1 MIDAEVGRALLS
13 GLIAGFATALA
24 TVVIALLV
32 IVRSERWRERAAGTS
47 VSLPLVGVVVVNG
60 AMLAWTALGLV
71 LGALYHA
78 GGNPAFSLIVAA
90 TGLLAVAA
98 GSYVI
103 GRLSWPLWATVGIAV
118 AAFAGLLPLL
128 AG

>member
-1 MIDAEVGRALLS
+1 VIDADVGRALLA
-13 GLIAGFATALA
+13 GLIAGVATAMA
-24 TVVIALLV
+24 TTVIALRV
-32 IVRSERWRERAAGTS
+32 MVGSERWRERAANTR
-47 VSLPLVGVVVVNG
+47 VPLPLVGVVVVNG

-78 GGNPAFSLIVAA
+78 GGNPGFSLIVAA
-90 TGLLAVAA
+90 SGLLAAGA

-103 GRLSWPLWATVGIAV
+103 GRVSWPLWATVGIAV

-128 AG
+128 AR